1 MSTTLTSADR
11 RVIMIAIVVA
21 GISLAIGL
29 KYFSHAFPEASI
41 EFRVNRDDSTP
52 LATRFLA
59 DRSWDVGNYRHAAVF
74 DFDDDSK
81 VYLERTQGLGRMNIL
96 TRGPIHLWRW
106 SHRWFKPQQ
115 KEEFR
120 VDVSPAGQI
129 VGFARDLPESAP
141 GANLDTTAAR
151 SLAEKFLQQ
160 VMQRDLAGLE
170 FVDSVS
176 EKRPARTDYSFTWK
190 QKSVDLGDGSVR
202 LAVEVDGDHA
212 GG

>member
-1 MSTTLTSADR
+1 MPTTLTSADR
-11 RVIMIAIVVA
+11 RVILIAIVVA

-29 KYFSHAFPEASI
+29 KYFSHIFPEAAI
-41 EFRVNRDDSTP
+41 EFRVNRDASTP
-52 LATRFLA
+52 LATNFLS
-59 DRSWDVGNYRHAAVF
+59 DRGFSVSGYRHAAVF
-74 DFDDDSK
+74 DYNDNAK
-81 VYLERTQGLGRMNIL
+81 VYLERTQGLVRMNTL

-141 GANLDTTAAR
+141 GANLDATAAR

-160 VMQRDLAGLE
+160 VMLRNLAGLE

-176 EKRPARTDYSFTWK
+176 EKRPAR
-190 QKSVDLGDGSVR
+190 
-202 LAVEVDGDHA
+202 
-212 GG
+212 